1 MIGLGWG
8 RGEIHGGFPF
18 KAGEPFVLE
27 FVAGPRVIIHIN
39 VNNKYF
45 TSFQRY
51 ITYRVSQMVIEGGI
65 QLSSVILCK

>member
-27 FVAGPRVIIHIN
+27 FVAGPRVIIHVIF
-39 VNNKYF
+39 NNN
-45 TSFQRY
+45 
-51 ITYRVSQMVIEGGI
+51 IPIG
-65 QLSSVILCK
+65 